1 MLILLSC
8 TVEAA
13 SIILCGWNAVAAMGV
28 GRCEEST
35 FVCRKLLKGSMVER
49 GVELTAVEEM
59 LLVEKT
65 RTALW
70 DEPLEEIVSFPGDD
84 S

>member
-1 MLILLSC
+1 MWPSL
-8 TVEAA
+8 TVEHA
-13 SIILCGWNAVAAMGV
+13 SIILCGWNAVAAIGV

-35 FVCRKLLKGSMVER
+35 LVCKKLLNGSMVER

-70 DEPLEEIVSFPGDD
+70 DEPLDGENR
-84 S
+84 